1 MSCTGFSP
9 RTKKKLLDNIIAM
22 PKKKE
27 PQLDDTIAMPKG
39 KPAKAKCIWSPRCMT
54 NLQQNTNRNKRLSNG
69 FHYYVTIFHL

>member
-1 MSCTGFSP
+1 
-9 RTKKKLLDNIIAM
+9 M

-69 FHYYVTIFHL
+69 FHYYFTIFHL

>member
-9 RTKKKLLDNIIAM
+9 STKKKLLDNIIAT

-39 KPAKAKCIWSPRCMT
+39 KPAKAKCIWSLRCMT
-54 NLQQNTNRNKRLSNG
+54 NLWQNTNRNKRL
-69 FHYYVTIFHL
+69 